1 MPAKQISG
9 IWIYPVKS
17 LGGIRMSSAK
27 VLPKGLEHDRRWMLV
42 DEQLRFMTQ
51 REYPAMALFRLEYN
65 DNGFTIQYDGDS
77 IQLPFEASSH
87 EITATVWN
95 DTVTVLEVSLQ
106 HSEWFSNKLGTN
118 CQLVAFPENN
128 QRNIDIAYAHN
139 GEQVSLADGYPVLII
154 AQASLDDLNRRLNK
168 PVPMDRFR
176 PNLVFT
182 GGEPYEEDSWKDFTI
197 GNCCMAGIKPCGRCT
212 IPTVDQQTGQ
222 KGTEPLATL
231 SVYRRQNNKVL
242 FGQNLVP
249 LSGGIISEGDII
261 TME

>member
-1 MPAKQISG
+1 MPVKQISG

-17 LGGIRMSSAK
+17 LGGIRMPSAK

-42 DEQLRFMTQ
+42 DEQQRFMTQ
-51 REYPAMALFRLEYN
+51 REYPAMALFRPEYAN
-65 DNGFTIQYDGDS
+65 SGFNIQYDADT
-77 IQLPFEASSH
+77 ILLPFEASSQ

-95 DTVTVLEVSLQ
+95 DKVRVLEVSPQ
-106 HSEWFSNKLGTN
+106 HSEWFTKKLGAN
-118 CQLVAFPENN
+118 CKLVAFPENN
-128 QRNIDIAYAHN
+128 QRNIDITYAHN

-154 AQASLDDLNRRLNK
+154 GQASLDDLNSRLDK

-182 GGEPYEEDSWKDFTI
+182 GGEPYEEDSWKDFSI
-197 GNCCMAGIKPCGRCT
+197 GNCRMAGIKPCGRCT
-212 IPTVDQQTGQ
+212 IPTLDQQTGQ
-222 KGTEPLATL
+222 KGTEPLVTL
-231 SVYRRQNNKVL
+231 SSYRRQNNKVL

>member
-1 MPAKQISG
+1 MPSKLISG

-17 LGGIRMSSAK
+17 LGGIRVSSAK

-51 REYPAMALFRLEYN
+51 REHPAMALFRLEY
-65 DNGFTIQYDGDS
+65 DHNGFSIQYDGDTLH
-77 IQLPFEASSH
+77 LPLETSFH
-87 EITATVWN
+87 NITATIWD
-95 DTVTVLEVSLQ
+95 DTVTVGEVSPQ
-106 HSEWFSNKLGTN
+106 HSEWFSKKLGTP

-128 QRNIDIAYAHN
+128 KRDIDSKYARN
-139 GEQVSLADGYPVLII
+139 GEQVSLADGYPLLII
-154 AQASLDDLNRRLNK
+154 GQASLDDLNSRLDR

-182 GGEPYEEDSWKDFTI
+182 GGEPYEEDSWKDFSI
-197 GNCCMAGIKPCGRCT
+197 GNCRMEGIKPCGRCT

-222 KGTEPLATL
+222 RGTEPLATL

-249 LSGGIISEGDII
+249 LSGGIISEGDLI
-261 TME
+261 TLV

>member
-77 IQLPFEASSH
+77 IQLPFEASSQ
-87 EITATVWN
+87 EITATIWN
-95 DTVTVLEVSLQ
+95 DAVTVQEVSPQ
-106 HSEWFSNKLGTN
+106 HSEWFSKKLGTH
-118 CQLVAFPENN
+118 CKLVAFPEKN

-154 AQASLDDLNRRLNK
+154 GQASLDDLNSRLDK

-182 GGEPYEEDSWKDFTI
+182 GGEPYEEDSWKDFSI
-197 GNCCMAGIKPCGRCT
+197 GNCRMAGIKPCGRCT

-231 SVYRRQNNKVL
+231 SIYRRQNNKVL

>member
-42 DEQLRFMTQ
+42 DEQQRFMTQ
-51 REYPAMALFRLEYN
+51 RDYPAMALFRLEYAN
-65 DNGFTIQYDGDS
+65 SGFNIQYDGDN
-77 IQLPFEASSH
+77 IQLPFEATSY
-87 EITATVWN
+87 EITATIWN
-95 DTVTVLEVSLQ
+95 DTVRVLEVSPQL
-106 HSEWFSNKLGTN
+106 SEWFSKKLGTN
-118 CQLVAFPENN
+118 CKLVAFPETN
-128 QRNIDIAYAHN
+128 QRNIDTKYAHN
-139 GEQVSLADGYPVLII
+139 NEQVSLADGYPVLII
-154 AQASLDDLNRRLNK
+154 GLASLDDLNRRLDK

-182 GGEPYEEDSWKDFTI
+182 GGEPYEEDSWKGFSI
-197 GNCCMAGIKPCGRCT
+197 GNCRMAGIKPCGRCT

-249 LSGGIISEGDII
+249 LSGGIISEGDMI

>member
-1 MPAKQISG
+1 MPVKQISG

-17 LGGIRMSSAK
+17 LGGIRMPSAK

-42 DEQLRFMTQ
+42 DEQQRFMTQ
-51 REYPAMALFRLEYN
+51 REYPAMALFRPEYAN
-65 DNGFTIQYDGDS
+65 SGFNIQYDADT
-77 IQLPFEASSH
+77 ILLPFEASSQ

-95 DTVTVLEVSLQ
+95 DTVRVLGVSPQ
-106 HSEWFSNKLGTN
+106 HSEWFTKKLGAN
-118 CQLVAFPENN
+118 CKLVAFPENN
-128 QRNIDIAYAHN
+128 QRNIDITYAHN

-154 AQASLDDLNRRLNK
+154 GQASLDDLNSRLDK

-182 GGEPYEEDSWKDFTI
+182 GGEPYEEDSWKDFSI
-197 GNCCMAGIKPCGRCT
+197 GNCRMAGIKPCGRCT

-222 KGTEPLATL
+222 KGTEPLVTL
-231 SVYRRQNNKVL
+231 SSYRRQNNKVL